1 MIHIVKAVI
10 MVLTVVSIV
19 NASAPVEVHRFLL
32 AAGANNGG
40 QGRATLRYAVTDA
53 RAFAA
58 VLTDMGGIEPQNK
71 VFLSEPSAAE
81 MRRGFSSIENMLKN
95 PKYANGRKEIIVY
108 YSGHADEKGLRLGK
122 ELMLWPDFRK
132 AVDNIDA
139 DLKIAILDAC
149 GSGAITRIKGGI
161 ARPAFL
167 SDASS
172 DMKGYAFLT
181 SSSESEV
188 SQESDRIRGSFF
200 TNALVSGLRGAAD
213 MTGSGTVTLSEAYQF
228 AFNNTLESTQSTIGG
243 AQHPS
248 RDINL
253 TGTGDVVMT
262 DLRQINSGLTLDA
275 DLEGRLFIRDQKGF
289 LIAELY
295 KTKGRAVELGLPAG
309 KYNVFMEHKVSYNAE
324 NLTLGS
330 GEKVLL
336 TPDML
341 KPVKR
346 EITRKRGNEETGEDE
361 EDYDSDESEDEDYA
375 QDESENHNENEVT
388 VQDESENENV
398 SENNDENVSPDV
410 KISANPML
418 DSARSASF
426 EFKSYI
432 AYTYSNAPANGIQ
445 LSLFVNDA
453 RAEYAGTQIALIT
466 NLARKDMTG
475 LQVGY
480 VSNIAL
486 GNFHGV
492 QAAAFNLAMYCDS
505 SIQAGFINTAK
516 NSGLQGGAINIAE
529 NAAYLQA
536 GFINVATGNV
546 GYVQAGNINI
556 AGDVGYVQAGNVNI
570 AKSIGHVQ
578 VGTVNIA
585 ENAGNLQIGNVNIA
599 SRVNR
604 QIGLVNIAG
613 YSEKTPIGLLNFA
626 GNGIFTMTFYG
637 DEAYMTG
644 AMLNTG
650 TTLLYSQLEYSQRPR
665 WSSGWYDKWPKTW
678 GWGLGTRFGM
688 RTPFYMNLDFTSLK
702 VHYENPV
709 KEVNWR
715 KLDNLDK
722 QLKEARG
729 YWFNNQGGRIRF
741 GANYRLLPA
750 AALTAGAS
758 INGVIEDKNGNLEI
772 EPKHTGYWDAS
783 YKGHNARIWPGYY
796 AGLTVGKF

>member
-1 MIHIVKAVI
+1 MKQIVKAAALILIAVS
-10 MVLTVVSIV
+10 MVS
-19 NASAPVEVHRFLL
+19 ASAPMKEVHRFLL
-32 AAGANNGG
+32 AAGANDGG
-40 QGRATLRYAVTDA
+40 QGHAALRYAVTDA

-58 VLTDMGGIEPQNK
+58 VLTEMGGIEEQNK
-71 VFLSEPSAAE
+71 VFLSNPSIADIHK
-81 MRRGFSSIENMLKN
+81 GFSSIENMLKN
-95 PKYANGRKEIIVY
+95 PMYENGRKEIIVY

-228 AFNNTLESTQSTIGG
+228 AFNETLQSTQSTIGG

-295 KTKGRAVELGLPAG
+295 KTKGRAVELGLPEG
-309 KYNVFMEHKVSYNAE
+309 KYNIHMEHTISYSAE
-324 NLTLGS
+324 NLALGN

-336 TPDML
+336 TPNML
-341 KPVKR
+341 KPVRR
-346 EITRKRGNEETGEDE
+346 EITRKRGNEENEKGED
-361 EDYDSDESEDEDYA
+361 D
-375 QDESENHNENEVT
+375 
-388 VQDESENENV
+388 
-398 SENNDENVSPDV
+398 
-410 KISANPML
+410 NPML
-418 DSARSASF
+418 DSARNAPFRF
-426 EFKSYI
+426 ESQI
-432 AYTYSNAPANGIQ
+432 AYTHSSVPSNGVQ

-453 RAEYAGTQIALIT
+453 SAEYVGSQISLIS
-466 NLARKDMTG
+466 NIARKDMMG
-475 LQVGY
+475 LQAGCF
-480 VSNIAL
+480 SNIAL
-486 GNFHGV
+486 GRFYGV
-492 QAAAFNLAMYCDS
+492 QASVFNLLMHGDS
-505 SIQAGFINTAK
+505 SIQGGIVNVAREGGI
-516 NSGLQGGAINIAE
+516 QGGVINLAE
-529 NAAYLQA
+529 NVNFVQGGVVNMAR
-536 GFINVATGNV
+536 NV
-546 GYVQAGNINI
+546 GYVQAGNVNT
-556 AGDVGYVQAGNVNI
+556 AGNVGYVQAGNVNI
-570 AKSIGHVQ
+570 AENVGYVQAGNVNIARSVGHVQ
-578 VGTVNIA
+578 FGAVNIA
-585 ENAGNLQIGNVNIA
+585 GNVGNLQIGNVNVA
-599 SRVNR
+599 GKVNR

-613 YSEKTPIGLLNFA
+613 YSEKTPIGLVNFV

-637 DEAYMTG
+637 DEAYLTG
-644 AMLNTG
+644 ITLNTG
-650 TTLLYSQLEYSQRPR
+650 TPWFYSLFEYSQRPR
-665 WSSGWYDKWPKTW
+665 WSSDWYDKWPKTW

-688 RTPFYMNLDFTSLK
+688 RTPFYMNLDFTPLQA
-702 VHYENPV
+702 HYENPL
-709 KEVNWR
+709 KDVNW
-715 KLDNLDK
+715 KDIDNLEE

-729 YWFNNQGGRIRF
+729 HWFNNQGGKIRF
-741 GANYRLLPA
+741 GANYRLIPA
-750 AALTAGAS
+750 AALTAGVS
-758 INGVIEDKNGNLEI
+758 VNGVIEDKRGNLEI
-772 EPKHTGYWDAS
+772 KPKNSGYWDAS
-783 YKGHNARIWPGYY
+783 YKDHNARIWPGYY